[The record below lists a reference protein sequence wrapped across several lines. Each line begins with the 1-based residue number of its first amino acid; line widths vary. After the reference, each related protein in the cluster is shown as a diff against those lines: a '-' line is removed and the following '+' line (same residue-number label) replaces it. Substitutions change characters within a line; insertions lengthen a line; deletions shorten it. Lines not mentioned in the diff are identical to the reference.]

1 MLKRLLFSFV
11 LVAISM
17 VGYSQCAGIMFNAS
31 VNNNTATFV
40 STIPAG
46 YVASGYTWT
55 FGDGG
60 TANSANPVHTYA
72 NAGWYNVCMTVWG
85 VTPNNTIFQCSLCDS
100 VNISGGA
107 QPCNSN
113 YSSTTSGFTTNF
125 TSLATGP
132 GTITNYAWNFGDGNQ
147 SNLQN
152 PAHTYANAG
161 WYNACLTIYGIYNN
175 VTYTCTYC
183 DSVYVSGGAQPCV
196 ASYNYSVGANNV
208 VSFTSTSTAPG
219 PISTYQ
225 WAFGDG
231 GTANTA
237 NPVHTYANPG
247 WYNVCLTISGQ
258 TIAGSFQCYFCDS
271 VYVTGGAQPCNSN
284 YSFITSG
291 LTANFTSLATGP
303 GTITN
308 YAWNFGDGNQSNL
321 QNPAHTYANAGW
333 YNACL
338 TIYGIYNN
346 VTYTCTYCD
355 SVYVSGGVQP
365 CNSNYSF
372 TTSGLSANFT
382 SLATGP
388 GTITNY
394 AWNFGDGN
402 QSNLQNPA
410 HTYANAGW
418 YNACLTIYG
427 IYNNV
432 TYTCTYCDS
441 IYVSGGAQPC
451 VASYNYTVGANN
463 VVSFT
468 STSTAPGPISTY
480 QWAFGDGGTANTA
493 NPVHT
498 YANPGWYN
506 VCLTISGQTA
516 AGIFQCY
523 YCDSVYIGNPNP
535 GGCNPSFSFVYAA
548 GNTINFTNTSTGTGT
563 LISTNWTF
571 GDGGTA
577 AIANPSHA
585 YTFGGWYN
593 VCLVVAYL
601 NNNVTTTCT
610 YCDSV
615 YIQGG
620 VNPGGCFVNAN
631 YTGSISGN
639 TVSFT
644 NLSTCTGCTSVSYAW
659 NFGDG
664 GTSSLT
670 NPSHTY
676 ANGGNYNVC
685 LIATGID
692 SIQQTCIDT
701 FCYTVIVGASSV
713 NNVGTTLNSLEVYP
727 NPSHDYIEVK
737 LPSSDNFELK
747 IMDVAGKII
756 STEKIDK
763 NIQKIKLDVSKY
775 ANGMYYL
782 QLNSAST
789 KYHSSFIK
797 QE

>member
-1 MLKRLLFSFV
+1 MLKRLLFTLIILGGSIITNAQINCPGV
-11 LVAISM
+11 
-17 VGYSQCAGIMFNAS
+17 MFTS
-31 VNNNTATFV
+31 TVNGTAANFV
-40 STIPAG
+40 STIPPN
-46 YVASGYTWT
+46 YTPNSYYWT

-60 TANSANPVHTYA
+60 TSNINNPTHTYA
-72 NAGWYNVCMTVWG
+72 NNGQYLVCMTVSG
-85 VTPNNTIFQCSLCDS
+85 FLTGTNTPFQC
-100 VNISGGA
+100 N
-107 QPCNSN
+107 
-113 YSSTTSGFTTNF
+113 
-125 TSLATGP
+125 
-132 GTITNYAWNFGDGNQ
+132 
-147 SNLQN
+147 
-152 PAHTYANAG
+152 
-161 WYNACLTIYGIYNN
+161 
-175 VTYTCTYC
+175 
-183 DSVYVSGGAQPCV
+183 
-196 ASYNYSVGANNV
+196 
-208 VSFTSTSTAPG
+208 
-219 PISTYQ
+219 
-225 WAFGDG
+225 
-231 GTANTA
+231 
-237 NPVHTYANPG
+237 
-247 WYNVCLTISGQ
+247 
-258 TIAGSFQCYFCDS
+258 FCDS
-271 VYVTGGAQPCNSN
+271 VVITGGA
-284 YSFITSG
+284 
-291 LTANFTSLATGP
+291 
-303 GTITN
+303 
-308 YAWNFGDGNQSNL
+308 
-321 QNPAHTYANAGW
+321 
-333 YNACL
+333 
-338 TIYGIYNN
+338 
-346 VTYTCTYCD
+346 
-355 SVYVSGGVQP
+355 QP

-372 TTSGLSANFT
+372 TTSGLTANFT

-480 QWAFGDGGTANTA
+480 QWAFGDGGTSNTA

-498 YANPGWYN
+498 YANAGWYN
-506 VCLTISGQTA
+506 VCLTISGQSA
-516 AGIFQCY
+516 AGPFQCY
-523 YCDSVYIGNPNP
+523 YCDSI
-535 GGCNPSFSFVYAA
+535 
-548 GNTINFTNTSTGTGT
+548 
-563 LISTNWTF
+563 
-571 GDGGTA
+571 
-577 AIANPSHA
+577 
-585 YTFGGWYN
+585 
-593 VCLVVAYL
+593 
-601 NNNVTTTCT
+601 
-610 YCDSV
+610 

-639 TVSFT
+639 TVNFT

-676 ANGGNYNVC
+676 ANGGSYNVC

-713 NNVGTTLNSLEVYP
+713 NNVNSSTNILDVYP
-727 NPSHDYIEVK
+727 NPSHDYVEVK
-737 LPSSDNFELK
+737 LPTTDNFELK

-756 STEKIDK
+756 SIEKIEK
-763 NIQKIKLDVSKY
+763 NSQKIKLDISKY

-782 QLNSAST
+782 QLNSATT